1 MVVFKGWAGWSF
13 LAGYPQLCE
22 AETEAFGRLLGT
34 PVQRLATIA
43 RGDGVCT
50 THVTDRSLAAGR
62 GSGPEGRPARPSMTA
77 DTESGGL
84 FI

>member
-1 MVVFKGWAGWSF
+1 VAAEF
-13 LAGYPQLCE
+13 PELCE

-50 THVTDRSLAAGR
+50 THVTDRTLAAGR
-62 GSGPEGRPARPSMTA
+62 GGSKPKGPQGQELMTHVQSPEGS
-77 DTESGGL
+77 SL
-84 FI
+84 

>member
-1 MVVFKGWAGWSF
+1 MEGWSF

-22 AETEAFGRLLGT
+22 AETGAFGRLLGR

-50 THVTDRSLAAGR
+50 THVTDSSLAAGR
-62 GSGPEGRPARPSMTA
+62 GSGREGRKPMTR

-84 FI
+84 FT